1 MALDDQ
7 LTPDQLDEMIGEID
21 TDGSG
26 TVDFEGK
33 SVLQCASVPIFIV
46 RSVWV
51 GDCITSCDRRVVL
64 RPRDKTKS
72 NEGSSITHL
81 FVHSFI
87 GLFYDRST
95 ASSKANSPQSVTQCL
110 LYQLPVSCPFF
121 KSSSSCLLLLV
132 RLFTASVLILYIS
145 FNNLF

>member
-46 RSVWV
+46 RGLGV
-51 GDCITSCDRRVVL
+51 G
-64 RPRDKTKS
+64 
-72 NEGSSITHL
+72 
-81 FVHSFI
+81 
-87 GLFYDRST
+87 
-95 ASSKANSPQSVTQCL
+95 
-110 LYQLPVSCPFF
+110 
-121 KSSSSCLLLLV
+121 
-132 RLFTASVLILYIS
+132 RLCNFL
-145 FNNLF
+145 